1 MGPEAVANATTSAV
15 VVSCVVVLVAD
26 YVVTS
31 AMLRSGGSGEGSTFL
46 LLGIYALNTSG

>member
-15 VVSCVVVLVAD
+15 VISCVLVLVAD

-31 AMLRSGGSGEGSTFL
+31 AMLR
-46 LLGIYALNTSG
+46 